1 MYHHRLYHHMSM
13 TMTKPLLA
21 ILLLLPLSVS
31 AEDLSGNYDWWSGA
45 GACASL
51 LSGAGRREE
60 RKAIEA
66 EVKRRANLL
75 GTAEEG
81 YDARGSWESGKSYWF
96 RFLRI
101 LSEDAGPDAAK
112 QSAYKYVVDFNCFKY
127 VPD

>member
-1 MYHHRLYHHMSM
+1 MRHEIAQ
-13 TMTKPLLA
+13 PLLA

-66 EVKRRANLL
+66 EAKRRANLL

-112 QSAYKYVVDFNCFKY
+112 QSAYKCVVDFNCFKY

>member
-1 MYHHRLYHHMSM
+1 MRHEIAQ
-13 TMTKPLLA
+13 PLLA
-21 ILLLLPLSVS
+21 ILFLLPLSVS

-66 EVKRRANLL
+66 EAKRRANLL

-81 YDARGSWESGKSYWF
+81 YDARGGWESGKSYWF